1 MAPPGAR
8 GLGSGRTDLS
18 AFRWRAAAAPINV
31 RESPTWRRFMMIRLF
46 AMACALTASTALAQ
60 GDEPMPKP
68 APFPIEIVPRTTT
81 VTVQPG
87 GPFRWGTRE
96 VWQYYGV
103 DSMGRWRP
111 LVVREPFST
120 LSYF

>member
-1 MAPPGAR
+1 
-8 GLGSGRTDLS
+8 
-18 AFRWRAAAAPINV
+18 
-31 RESPTWRRFMMIRLF
+31 MMVRLF
-46 AMACALTASTALAQ
+46 AMACALTTSTVFAQ

-120 LSYF
+120 SYFYLYNGQQYYWPTTRPLDFMPYAD